1 MNNEILTDEEVLES
15 IAPREAVLTRATAP
29 GSRRL
34 GELMLRPLT
43 SETLTY
49 LWHTKNFFL
58 GGGAGDAVASANPMW
73 STAEFIYI
81 HAADIDEVATV
92 IWDSA
97 LLKQKVSE
105 FLRGPLSD
113 PQLMTQGLEVITEML
128 NEHKAAQNQSAAASK
143 HAPIVPSPGK
153 KPARAGKRLT

>member
-1 MNNEILTDEEVLES
+1 
-15 IAPREAVLTRATAP
+15 
-29 GSRRL
+29 
-34 GELMLRPLT
+34 
-43 SETLTY
+43 
-49 LWHTKNFFL
+49 
-58 GGGAGDAVASANPMW
+58 
-73 STAEFIYI
+73 
-81 HAADIDEVATV
+81 VATV